1 MANECVSNVAGY
13 ENALGTQIS
22 PIERQVR
29 EINTPILYFLLDV
42 GLKAEVI
49 HPTGF
54 AREKAL
60 VLSPVMFIG
69 DPTVDGKKWREER

>member
-1 MANECVSNVAGY
+1 MANEYVSNVAGY
-13 ENALGTQIS
+13 ENALCTQIS

-29 EINTPILYFLLDV
+29 EIDAPILYLLLDV

-60 VLSPVMFIG
+60 VVSPVVFIG
-69 DPTVDGKKWREER
+69 DPTVDGKKLREEG

>member
-29 EINTPILYFLLDV
+29 EIDTPILYFLLAM

-49 HPTGF
+49 HPTRF
-54 AREKAL
+54 ARKKAL
-60 VLSPVMFIG
+60 VVSPVVFVG
-69 DPTVDGKKWREER
+69 DPTVDGKKWREEG